1 MRLLHRRKPKSSP
14 HPWEPSAPLLHWA
27 AGSPWSV
34 GDSFM
39 GTMVFGSTGSGK
51 TSGSMAALC
60 RAMLRAGYGGLFLTV
75 KPEDR
80 QTYTEYVRDT
90 HRLSD
95 LLVFSPDHLLRY
107 NFIADEMT
115 HSRNPVGLV
124 ENLTTLIMTVTELGE
139 RGSTA
144 GSGGE
149 NERYFRLEA
158 MRLCRNA
165 LLVLVLS
172 GELVTIP
179 NLHKL
184 IVSAPQSLERIQGGE
199 WQATYCGECLQLAD
213 NADKTASQRA
223 DFDLALSYFLHEWP
237 ALSHRTRS
245 VVQSTLTSTT
255 DMLSRGAARDML
267 SSPSPNVSP
276 SMMYDGKVMIADF
289 PVLVYRDVGQLI
301 QVILKFMWQRAH
313 ARRDTTKNN
322 RPTFIVCDEA
332 QLLLVEEDHRFQA
345 ISRSTR
351 TACLYATQSVSGLVD
366 ALGSNSEPR
375 VHSLLTNLQTRVCHQ
390 QTDVR
395 TVEYMQQ
402 LIGRSRSLLMSGNQ
416 TRDENWLA
424 PMFGQDNGAS
434 SGFSEAWEFEL
445 QAGDLNGLAKGGPPH
460 CVTEAIVYQGGRR
473 FPNGRTWLKA
483 RIPQEPRRA

>member
-1 MRLLHRRKPKSSP
+1 MRLLSPRKRKPAVD
-14 HPWEPSAPLLHWA
+14 PWDLNAPLLHWA

-51 TSGSMAALC
+51 TSGSMAAIC

-75 KPEDR
+75 KAEDR
-80 QTYTEYVRDT
+80 QTYTDYVRDT
-90 HRLSD
+90 GRLSD
-95 LLVFSPDHLLRY
+95 LQVFSPDHLLRF
-107 NFIADEMT
+107 NFIADEMAR
-115 HSRNPVGLV
+115 SAGEVGLV
-124 ENLTTLIMTVTELGE
+124 ENLTALIMTVTDLGE
-139 RGSTA
+139 GGSSGSA
-144 GSGGE
+144 GGD

-172 GELVTIP
+172 GEPVTIP
-179 NLHKL
+179 NLHRL
-184 IVSAPQSLERIQGGE
+184 IVSAPQSIERIQSGE
-199 WQATYCGECLQLAD
+199 WKTTYCGECLEHAD
-213 NADKTASQRA
+213 EANKNESQRA

-237 ALSHRTRS
+237 ALSSRTRS

-267 SSPSPNVSP
+267 SSPAPNVSP
-276 SMMYDGKVMIADF
+276 SMMYDGKIMIADF

-301 QVILKFMWQRAH
+301 QVIIKFMWQRAH
-313 ARRDTTKNN
+313 ARRDTTRNS

-332 QLLLVEEDHRFQA
+332 QMLLVEEDHRFQA

-351 TACLYATQSVSGLVD
+351 TAVVYATQSVSGLID
-366 ALGSNSEPR
+366 ALGPQSEPK
-375 VHSLLTNLQTRVCHQ
+375 VHSLLTNLQSRICHQ
-390 QTDVR
+390 QTDIR

-402 LIGRSRSLLMSGNQ
+402 LIGRSRQVMMNGNQ
-416 TRDENWLA
+416 SRDENWLA
-424 PMFGQDNGAS
+424 PIFGTDQGAS
-434 SGFSEAWEFEL
+434 SGFSETWDYEL
-445 QAGDLNGLAKGGPPH
+445 QASDLNSLAKGGLPH
-460 CVTEAIVYQGGRR
+460 CVTEAVVYQGGRC